1 MERKNLVNT
10 VKLVGELV
18 SKQVRRSNEGTADE
32 TLSLEV
38 VVRTGETEEHTVS
51 FFSYKYGK
59 NESGRR
65 EKRDD
70 KISKLFQ
77 GYETVVREFK
87 AMDDENGDGTGEKI
101 EIKGSLSK
109 NMYVDKSEQLK
120 EFMKIKGTFCSRVKD
135 VSKYTPCAVWSAHI
149 YITNVE
155 EEIKDV
161 TGEYTRVKGIVV
173 DYVEDEFEFRI
184 YHPNVVK
191 GFSRIYSEGDAA
203 LFKGYIVNR
212 PDEAEKVED
221 EVDDDSFG
229 IDMDVEADSSNTI
242 RRRYLEIVKGD
253 SRPMDND
260 DEEHPLSDENIA
272 KYKKNINNRKSDII
286 AKHEEK
292 QKNDKNTNK
301 IDPNAGVDDL
311 MDIPF

>member
-1 MERKNLVNT
+1 MKRENLVNT

-18 SKQVRRSNEGTADE
+18 SKQVRRLNEGTADE

-38 VVRTGETEEHTVS
+38 VVRTGKTEEHTVS

-59 NESGRR
+59 SESGKR
-65 EKRDD
+65 EKRYD

-77 GYETVVREFK
+77 GYETVIKEFK

-120 EFMKIKGTFCSRVKD
+120 EFMKIKGNFCSRVKD

-184 YHPNVVK
+184 YHPKVIE

-203 LFKGYIVNR
+203 LFKGYAVNR
-212 PDEAEKVED
+212 P
-221 EVDDDSFG
+221 DDDSFG
-229 IDMDVEADSSNTI
+229 VDMDVEADSSNTI

-286 AKHEEK
+286 AKHEKK